1 VFNEMKNRLSLMTI
15 FAATND
21 QRVLRALVERPN
33 EALYVREVSSLA
45 GVSHGGASEALMHLA
60 DLGLATRQERGRL
73 ALYTADS
80 AHPVVRYFKVLLNLA
95 NLTPLLSSLKPITIE
110 LILFGSR
117 AEGSDT
123 PQSDLDLFAIA
134 DDKDLVYETIRAS
147 DLADH
152 IRPVILSP
160 LESIEMHAQDPL
172 FYDQVMRGILLW
184 KRTGHN
190 EI

>member
-1 VFNEMKNRLSLMTI
+1 MKKRLSVMTI

-21 QRVLRALVERPN
+21 QQVLRVLVERPN

-45 GVSHGGASEALMHLA
+45 GISRGGASEALMRLA
-60 DLGLATRQERGRL
+60 DFGLATRQERGRL

-80 AHPVVRYFKVLLNLA
+80 AHPVVRYFKVLLNLVG
-95 NLTPLLSSLKPITIE
+95 LMPLLSSLKPMTAE

-117 AEGSDT
+117 AEGVDT
-123 PQSDLDLFAIA
+123 PQSDLDLFVIA
-134 DDKDLVYETIRAS
+134 DDKDLVYETIRES
-147 DLADH
+147 DLAAH

-160 LESIEMHAQDPL
+160 LESIEMREQDPL

-184 KRTGHN
+184 RRSGHDEN
-190 EI
+190 